1 MSCAYV
7 NDFSNM
13 KEDASQ
19 VELNSLVKNK
29 LHNGKPNENVEIF
42 SKVVWGKDTS
52 KYGKKVDSVM
62 DGIKSLASAAKD
74 GDIKAKAEIN
84 SIVTVTLRQPL
95 MQRLQVN
102 NMLGNVTNVGMDEE
116 LRYQYYQIQG
126 SELSRIQATSGSFTF
141 PAVKKRTAIAET
153 QTATGGLMIDC
164 RELASGATDG
174 MAMAGEQVITDMTNQ
189 MVYSNINALRTAIQ
203 GAATLKNYAAG
214 ITATNVDIVRKKAR
228 RFGNVTIS
236 GDIDA
241 VEKLNDLSGF
251 NINSATATEVR
262 FPEAVMEEI
271 LATGL
276 VKNYKGSVVVE
287 LPNAYNLTQLNSD
300 ASFYKPYL
308 PTTDLW
314 FIPQGIMTPLQI
326 VIRSG
331 ITSMTQTDI
340 NSRTEVIRYDC
351 EYGNKVLPEYVPFV
365 GYIYDST
372 LAE

>member
-141 PAVKKRTAIAET
+141 PTVKKRTAIAET

-164 RELASGATDG
+164 RELASGAT
-174 MAMAGEQVITDMTNQ
+174 
-189 MVYSNINALRTAIQ
+189 
-203 GAATLKNYAAG
+203 
-214 ITATNVDIVRKKAR
+214 
-228 RFGNVTIS
+228 
-236 GDIDA
+236 
-241 VEKLNDLSGF
+241 
-251 NINSATATEVR
+251 
-262 FPEAVMEEI
+262 
-271 LATGL
+271 
-276 VKNYKGSVVVE
+276 
-287 LPNAYNLTQLNSD
+287 
-300 ASFYKPYL
+300 
-308 PTTDLW
+308 
-314 FIPQGIMTPLQI
+314 
-326 VIRSG
+326 
-331 ITSMTQTDI
+331 
-340 NSRTEVIRYDC
+340 
-351 EYGNKVLPEYVPFV
+351 
-365 GYIYDST
+365 
-372 LAE
+372 